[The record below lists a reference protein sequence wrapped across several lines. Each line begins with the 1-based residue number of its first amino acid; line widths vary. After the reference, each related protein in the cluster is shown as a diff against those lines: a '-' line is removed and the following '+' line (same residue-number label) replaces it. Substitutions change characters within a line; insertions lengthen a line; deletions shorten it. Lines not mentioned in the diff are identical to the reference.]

1 MEPNEVLNGMIER
14 KLIRTPIAELLGFE
28 VIKFSEGKCEIE
40 LNATTKHHNPM
51 GTLHGGVMCDIA
63 DAAMGLA
70 FYSTLKENELFTTI
84 NLQINFLKQVIE
96 DKITAIANCIQR
108 GKTIGFLECE
118 LFNSQKM
125 LIAKASCSCKVLRKT

>member
-1 MEPNEVLNGMIER
+1 MESKEVLE
-14 KLIRTPIAELLGFE
+14 KLMEKKLSRPPIAELIGFK
-28 VIKFSEGKCEIE
+28 ITKFSEGKCEIE
-40 LNATTKHHNPM
+40 LDASSKHHNPM

-96 DKITAIANCIQR
+96 DKITAIATCIQR
-108 GKTIGFLECE
+108 GRSIGFLECD
-118 LFNSQKM
+118 LINSQNV
-125 LIAKASCSCKVLRKT
+125 LVAKASCSCKVLRKT